1 MNDGQ
6 VSLVFIVEIFPPNP
20 GRVSAYIQRGS
31 PSKRLGP
38 FVSPKEQQTLV
49 ARLHE
54 EDRNLLELM
63 QNKGI
68 VAGRDIDPRFEYL
81 PEIAKAIA
89 QHKHLFV
96 RTIRHGSIRKASED
110 ERNALLRRV
119 NHNTAAPI
127 GRILRGEL
135 EITEEGRLRLFW
147 IYDDAL
153 HSIPY
158 ISLTGETTAIE
169 LRSGLVVKRNVKA
182 ENDLLKELSTAFEIS
197 HQVALKGDLDGLDL
211 SRLTRLP
218 KERWGI
224 TYKGRVVAPREALF
238 DNSGIAW
245 FSSEGNHDGCQEAL
259 DYSLI
264 AEAYLRGRGRIEVDG
279 KLVFLPA
286 TSSQGFTDEV
296 ALRVATAGSPN
307 VPFASIAQ
315 VRKSFDDNERGAIR
329 ENLEAAGF
337 LARLRDYQL
346 DGVLWLSSLFDKG
359 LGGILADEMGL
370 GKTVQLLAFIA
381 QKRIGTAL
389 IVAPASVVHNWKLE
403 IAKFFPCLPCVIGSL
418 TPESPTSKKGIF
430 ILSYQRALR
439 LIGEIRITPFDLVV
453 LDEGQFVKNVE
464 TKTAAALRKSVS
476 RMRLVLTGTPI
487 ENSVHD
493 LWAHLTFTN
502 ESLSDPYRKLS
513 RKFPDFG
520 KSISAAEISA
530 KAFSNLILRRTK
542 QDVELDLPPMVE
554 RIIYCEMSKAQR
566 HVYVTTLGAFQK
578 MLGSGIAAR
587 VNSIALE
594 ALLRLRQCCS
604 FPLLLPKALNP
615 QQVSDSSKLDATFRI
630 VDEDIRNG
638 RKTIIFSQFRMV
650 SDAIENG
657 LTKRGIG
664 VARLDGDSIDRE
676 TPVRRFQS
684 DASIRVIVVGFRAG
698 GFGLNLTAAESVILF
713 DPWWNPAAESQ
724 AFARAHR
731 IGQKKKVFVSK
742 LICSDTVEDKMLQL
756 VTNKS
761 EIADSLSAIS
771 DKMAPADLIEL
782 LGMRDL
788 Q

>member
-1 MNDGQ
+1 MNDGE
-6 VSLVFIVEIFPPNP
+6 VSLVFIVEMFPPNP
-20 GRVSAYIQRGS
+20 GRVSAYIQRGI
-31 PSKRLGP
+31 PSKRIGP
-38 FVSPKEQQTLV
+38 FVSPKDQQTLV

-54 EDRNLLELM
+54 EDRALLELM

-68 VAGRDIDPRFEYL
+68 AAGRHIDPRFEYI

-96 RTIRHGSIRKASED
+96 RTMRHGSIRKASEE
-110 ERNALLRRV
+110 ERSALFRRVSHDTTAPVGRLLR
-119 NHNTAAPI
+119 
-127 GRILRGEL
+127 GKL
-135 EITEEGRLRLFW
+135 EITEEDRLRLFW
-147 IYDDAL
+147 IYDEAR
-153 HSIPY
+153 HAIPFL
-158 ISLTGETTAIE
+158 SLTDETTAIE
-169 LRSGLVVKRNVKA
+169 LQSGLVVKRNVKA
-182 ENDLLKELSTAFEIS
+182 ENDLLKELATAFEMS
-197 HQVALKGDLDGLDL
+197 HHVALKGDFDGLDL

-218 KERWGI
+218 QEHWDI
-224 TYKGRVVAPREALF
+224 TYKGKIVAPREARC
-238 DNSGIAW
+238 DSSGIAW
-245 FSSEGNHDGCQEAL
+245 FASEGTYDSGQENL
-259 DYSLI
+259 DYSLL
-264 AEAYLRGRGRIEVDG
+264 ADAYLRGRGRIEVDG
-279 KLVFLPA
+279 KLVFLPT
-286 TSSQGFTDEV
+286 TSGQGFTDEV

-307 VPFASIAQ
+307 VPFGSIAQ
-315 VRKSFDDNERGAIR
+315 VRKYFADNERNAIR

-381 QKRIGTAL
+381 QKRIGTTL
-389 IVAPASVVHNWKLE
+389 IVAPASVIPNWKLE
-403 IAKFFPCLPCVIGSL
+403 ISKFFPCLPYVIGSL
-418 TPESPTSKKGIF
+418 TSESSASKNGIF

-439 LIGEIRITPFDLVV
+439 LIGEIRTTPFDLVV

-464 TKTAAALRKSVS
+464 TKTAAALRESVS

-502 ESLSDPYRKLS
+502 ESLSDPFRKLS
-513 RKFPDFG
+513 RRFPDFG

-530 KAFSNLILRRTK
+530 KAFSTLILRRTK

-554 RIIYCEMSKAQR
+554 RVIYCEMGKTQR
-566 HVYVTTLGAFQK
+566 HVYVTTLGAFRR

-587 VNSIALE
+587 VRSIALE

-630 VDEDIRNG
+630 VDEDIMNG

-650 SDAIENG
+650 SDAIEKG
-657 LTKRGIG
+657 LTERGIG
-664 VARLDGDSIDRE
+664 VARLDGDSVDRE
-676 TPVRRFQS
+676 TPVKRFQS
-684 DASIRVIVVGFRAG
+684 DSGVRVFVVGFRAG

-724 AFARAHR
+724 SYARAHR

-742 LICSDTVEDKMLQL
+742 LICSDTVEDKMLKL
-756 VTNKS
+756 AANKAA
-761 EIADSLSAIS
+761 IANSFAAMP
-771 DKMAPADLIEL
+771 DKMTTADLIKL
-782 LGMRDL
+782 LG
-788 Q
+788 

>member
-31 PSKRLGP
+31 PSKRVGP

-49 ARLHE
+49 AQLHE

-68 VAGRDIDPRFEYL
+68 AAGRDIDPRFEYL

-96 RTIRHGSIRKASED
+96 RTIRHGSIRKASAE

-119 NHNTAAPI
+119 NHNAAAPI
-127 GRILRGEL
+127 GKILRGEL

-147 IYDDAL
+147 IYDEAL
-153 HSIPY
+153 HAIPFL
-158 ISLTGETTAIE
+158 SLTGETTAIE
-169 LRSGLVVKRNVKA
+169 LRSGLVVKRNVQA
-182 ENDLLKELSTAFEIS
+182 ENDLLKDLATAFEIP
-197 HQVALKGDLDGLDL
+197 HQVALQGDFDGLDL

-218 KERWGI
+218 KEHWGI
-224 TYKGRVVAPREALF
+224 TYKGKSVAPREARF
-238 DNSGIAW
+238 DSSGMAW
-245 FSSEGNHDGCQEAL
+245 FSSGDVRDQENL

-264 AEAYLRGRGRIEVDG
+264 AEAYLRGRGCIEVDG
-279 KLVFLPA
+279 KLVFLPT
-286 TSSQGFTDEV
+286 TSGQGFTDEV
-296 ALRVATAGSPN
+296 ALRVATAGSRN
-307 VPFASIAQ
+307 VPFGSIVQ
-315 VRKSFDDNERGAIR
+315 IKKDFDDNERNTIR

-337 LARLRDYQL
+337 LGQLRDYQL

-381 QKRIGTAL
+381 QKRIGTTL
-389 IVAPASVVHNWKLE
+389 IVAPASVVPNWKLE
-403 IAKFFPCLPCVIGSL
+403 IAKFFPCIPCVIGSL
-418 TPESPTSKKGIF
+418 TPESPTSKNGIF

-439 LIGEIRITPFDLVV
+439 LIGEIRTTPFDLVV

-502 ESLSDPYRKLS
+502 ESLSDQYKKLS

-530 KAFSNLILRRTK
+530 KAFSPLILRRTK

-566 HVYVTTLGAFQK
+566 HVYVATLGAFRK

-587 VNSIALE
+587 VRSIALE

-615 QQVSDSSKLDATFRI
+615 QRVSDSSKLDATFRI

-650 SDAIENG
+650 SDAIEKG
-657 LTKRGIG
+657 LTERGIG

-676 TPVRRFQS
+676 TPVKKFQS
-684 DASIRVIVVGFRAG
+684 DAGVRVFVVGFRAG

-756 VTNKS
+756 VANKS
-761 EIADSLSAIS
+761 AIADSLSAIT
-771 DKMAPADLIEL
+771 DKMTTADLIKL
-782 LGMRDL
+782 LGIHTL
-788 Q
+788 